1 MIKENEMT
9 VKQMIENKRFLEDN
23 EVITTDTEGIYM
35 RDFADTQVPRA
46 FGFDNRTFTMNVYQ
60 YAHNPMELYEANTN
74 QPAVRLED
82 YEAPYF
88 EQALYKGIPMR
99 VRYNPTI
106 RTMMMTGNFRI
117 KYRGGSKPQYGFVRN
132 QHNTLAEYADTF
144 AIYPK

>member
-1 MIKENEMT
+1 
-9 VKQMIENKRFLEDN
+9 MIENN
-23 EVITTDTEGIYM
+23 EIITTDTEGIYM
-35 RDFADTQVPRA
+35 RDYQDTLVPRA

-88 EQALYKGIPMR
+88 EQALYKGIPMMYR
-99 VRYNPTI
+99 FNPTI
-106 RTMMMTGNFRI
+106 RNMMMTGNYRI
-117 KYRGGSKPQYGFVRN
+117 RYRGGSKPQYGYQRS
-132 QHNTLAEYADTF
+132 QYNTLAEYADTF

>member
-1 MIKENEMT
+1 
-9 VKQMIENKRFLEDN
+9 MIENN
-23 EVITTDTEGIYM
+23 EIITTDTEGIYM
-35 RDFADTQVPRA
+35 RDFADTQVPRTFELKGGVQA
-46 FGFDNRTFTMNVYQ
+46 HTSVTFDVYQ

-88 EQALYKGIPMR
+88 EQALYKGIPMEF
-99 VRYNPTI
+99 RYNPTI
-106 RTMMMTGNFRI
+106 RNMMMTGNFRI